1 MILKQI
7 EDKTRWNTRSD
18 YIEGTFIGMVDPA
31 PMRNGHAV
39 GPCKAYAF
47 KVVNTEKNE
56 QDDTINMYCQPVS
69 WSTPVSIREDDD
81 ACSLQERFLYIRKF
95 LGQIEFID
103 LDPEPDTM
111 WVDTM
116 YDPSKQY
123 R

>member
-7 EDKTRWNTRSD
+7 EDKTRWNSMRD
-18 YIEGTFIGMVDPA
+18 YIEGTFIGMLDSA
-31 PMRNGHAV
+31 PVRNGHVV
-39 GPCKAYAF
+39 GPYKAYAF
-47 KVVNTEKNE
+47 QVIKTEKNE
-56 QDDTINMYCQPVS
+56 QDDTISMYCQPVP
-69 WSTPVSIREDDD
+69 WSTPTSLREGNTHP
-81 ACSLQERFLYIRKF
+81 LQEWFLYTRKF

-103 LDPEPDTM
+103 LDLEPDTM

>member
-7 EDKTRWNTRSD
+7 EDKTRWNWKSD
-18 YIEGTFIGMVDPA
+18 FIEGTFIGMLDPA
-31 PMRNGHAV
+31 PMRNGHVV
-39 GPCKAYAF
+39 GPYKAYAF

-56 QDDTINMYCQPVS
+56 QDDTISMYCQPVP
-69 WSTPVSIREDDD
+69 WSTPTSIREGD
-81 ACSLQERFLYIRKF
+81 ACPLQEWFLYVRKF

-111 WVDTM
+111 WVHTT

>member
-7 EDKTRWNTRSD
+7 EDKTRWNWKSD
-18 YIEGTFIGMVDPA
+18 FIEGTFISMLDPA
-31 PMRNGHAV
+31 PMRNGHVV
-39 GPCKAYAF
+39 GPYKAYAF

-56 QDDTINMYCQPVS
+56 QDDTISMYCQPVP
-69 WSTPVSIREDDD
+69 WSIPVSMREG
-81 ACSLQERFLYIRKF
+81 ATCSLQEWFSYTRKF
-95 LGQIEFID
+95 LGQIELID

-111 WVDTM
+111 WVHTM